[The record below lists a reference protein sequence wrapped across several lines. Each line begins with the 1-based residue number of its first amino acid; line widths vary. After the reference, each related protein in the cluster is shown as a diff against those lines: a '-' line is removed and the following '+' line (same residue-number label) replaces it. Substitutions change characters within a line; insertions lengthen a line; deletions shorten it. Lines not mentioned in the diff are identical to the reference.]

1 MENETSINEMTPL
14 GENKLDDEIIIKQ
27 FTRCVRE
34 LFLQRFVQMFVSYEK
49 FVIVPNLENN
59 QIESWW
65 MNREYSGNFD
75 SKMFLIEQ
83 PSPRLPFLSHF
94 IATQMFVSFID
105 LKIISL
111 IDPQKPPEPNVKVFT
126 KSKRKVFCMQQCSIL
141 FIS

>member
-1 MENETSINEMTPL
+1 M
-14 GENKLDDEIIIKQ
+14 Q
-27 FTRCVRE
+27 
-34 LFLQRFVQMFVSYEK
+34 
-49 FVIVPNLENN
+49 NN

-83 PSPRLPFLSHF
+83 PVSRLPFLSHF

-111 IDPQKPPEPNVKVFT
+111 IDTHKSPDPNVKVFNNT
-126 KSKRKVFCMQQCSIL
+126 YIYLRFLIDFQFLIFAIIKDI
-141 FIS
+141 

>member
-1 MENETSINEMTPL
+1 VLESTWIYFIL
-14 GENKLDDEIIIKQ
+14 
-27 FTRCVRE
+27 
-34 LFLQRFVQMFVSYEK
+34 K
-49 FVIVPNLENN
+49 FRVPNLQNN

-83 PSPRLPFLSHF
+83 PGSRLPFLSHF

-111 IDPQKPPEPNVKVFT
+111 IDTNKSPDPNVKV
-126 KSKRKVFCMQQCSIL
+126 L
-141 FIS
+141 FILLRLFICIKID